1 LPSHLNRFDLKL
13 IVEKVDDEA
22 SLERLMDYGVDLA
35 QGDLFAQPRPVTP
48 EMFRELAEAD
58 AA

>member
-1 LPSHLNRFDLKL
+1 MASYLDRFDLKL
-13 IVEKVDDEA
+13 IAHKVEDEA

-35 QGDLFAQPRPVTP
+35 QGNLFAEPRPASP
-48 EMFRELAEAD
+48 EMFRELEDAD

>member
-1 LPSHLNRFDLKL
+1 
-13 IVEKVDDEA
+13 
-22 SLERLMDYGVDLA
+22 MDYGVDLA